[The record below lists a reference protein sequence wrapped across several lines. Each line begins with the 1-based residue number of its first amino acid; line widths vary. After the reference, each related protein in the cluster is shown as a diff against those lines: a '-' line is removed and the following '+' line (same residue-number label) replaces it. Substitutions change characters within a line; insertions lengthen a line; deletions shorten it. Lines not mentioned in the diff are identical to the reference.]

1 LGTVVQFAERL
12 ADGADWTPSER
23 SQLRDMGAQLSAAAA
38 GLDLVF
44 GKTEEG
50 DPWCVVADQE
60 SDVLL
65 HIARIGGSFVVH
77 APANDQT
84 AEGQDLWNAVSR
96 VIGGVLQR
104 RRGVILPFPPEAMGH
119 QAVLALMVAAAVRG
133 DFHDIIQGTLPG
145 APIGHDFTSASP
157 AADVG
162 RGVQG
167 QIATAPQAETGE
179 VWRLAPAVAAG
190 AAPGQAVQATPHGA
204 AQAQAQA
211 GQAVAQ
217 AGPLDGAGHGQA
229 VTPAEI
235 QTAGRAA
242 LEALQLST
250 RPTNGSGAGSQTG
263 GDKGAPPSVD
273 HGFGA
278 AGDGQAGAGPAS
290 TEGGKGESQNA
301 NPDASGQTGGGMGGD
316 VAETHQVAVLADG
329 PIARGATGA
338 ADNFVLTAPR
348 TLGAG
353 VAASSP
359 PVSLGVV
366 EGFTAAEGDRFVLS
380 NGLAPTVTTV
390 ATLPEV
396 SNAIPGAGPGANG
409 TTVVISGHRYGF
421 DLNGDGR
428 EDAFVVVLTA
438 NDGAPVLHQAANTA
452 ITSDAPVAP
461 AGQADAG
468 MTLLSV
474 GVFIGH

>member
-1 LGTVVQFAERL
+1 
-12 ADGADWTPSER
+12 
-23 SQLRDMGAQLSAAAA
+23 
-38 GLDLVF
+38 
-44 GKTEEG
+44 
-50 DPWCVVADQE
+50 
-60 SDVLL
+60 
-65 HIARIGGSFVVH
+65 
-77 APANDQT
+77 
-84 AEGQDLWNAVSR
+84 
-96 VIGGVLQR
+96 
-104 RRGVILPFPPEAMGH
+104 MGH
-119 QAVLALMVAAAVRG
+119 QAVLSLMVAAAVRG

-145 APIGHDFTSASP
+145 APIGHDFTSAP
-157 AADVG
+157 ASADVG

-167 QIATAPQAETGE
+167 QTATAPQAETGE
-179 VWRLAPAVAAG
+179 VRHLAPAVAAG

-211 GQAVAQ
+211 QAGQGVAE

-235 QTAGRAA
+235 QTPGRAA

-278 AGDGQAGAGPAS
+278 AGDGQAGGAGPAS

-301 NPDASGQTGGGMGGD
+301 NPDAGGGVGGGA
-316 VAETHQVAVLADG
+316 AEIHQVAVLADG

-438 NDGAPVLHQAANTA
+438 NDAAPVLHQAANTA
-452 ITSDAPVAP
+452 ITSDAAVAP